1 MRAIAAL
8 LLLSAC
14 ATTQAPPAERLRGCW
29 IERSNV
35 GGAVTMRWLPDAN
48 GELRGDLLR
57 YSTSGASGRERYV
70 LRNREGA
77 DVLCQIGEAE
87 TCWTVA
93 QGDSGSLEGGRAF
106 IDQYGG
112 DRIRISVIDTR
123 GQRVIFQGDRDGC
136 D

>member
-35 GGAVTMRWLPDAN
+35 GGAVTMRWLPDAS

-70 LRNREGA
+70 LRNRDGA
-77 DVLCQIGEAE
+77 DVLCQIGETE
-87 TCWTVA
+87 TCWAVA
-93 QGDSGSLEGGRAF
+93 QGAGGSLEGGRAF
-106 IDQYGG
+106 IDLFGG
-112 DRIRISVIDTR
+112 DRFSISVIDES
-123 GQRVIFQGDRDGC
+123 GQRLIFQGNRDGC

>member
-14 ATTQAPPAERLRGCW
+14 ATTQAAPGERLRGCW

-57 YSTSGASGRERYV
+57 YSTSGASGRERYA
-70 LRNREGA
+70 LRLREGGY
-77 DVLCQIGEAE
+77 VLCQLGPTE
-87 TCWTVA
+87 TCWAVA
-93 QGDSGSLEGGRAF
+93 QGEGGSLEGGRAF
-106 IDQYGG
+106 IDSYGG
-112 DRIRISVIDTR
+112 DRVRISVIDER